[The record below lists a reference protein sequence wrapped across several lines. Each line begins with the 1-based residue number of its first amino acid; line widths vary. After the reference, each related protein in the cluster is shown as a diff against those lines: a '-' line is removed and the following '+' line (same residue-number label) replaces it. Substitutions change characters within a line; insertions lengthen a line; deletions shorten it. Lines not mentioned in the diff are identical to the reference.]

1 MQQIKETLIS
11 DDLLEK
17 AFVCDLNACK
27 GACCVEGDSG
37 APLDEDELKVFEE
50 IFDKVQPYLP
60 EESLNRIKE
69 VGKYLKD
76 EDGDWS
82 TPLLDDG
89 TCVYVTRD
97 EKGILKC
104 GIEAAY
110 NDKKIDFKKPISCH
124 LFPVRLKEYKTFT
137 AVNVQLLEICSDACA
152 LGKQLQVPVYQFLEE
167 SLRRKFGDAWY
178 EKLKE
183 IAISENE

>member
-37 APLDEDELKVFEE
+37 APLDDDELEVFED
-50 IFDKVQPYLP
+50 IFDQVAPYLP
-60 EESLNRIKE
+60 KESLNRIKE

-82 TPLLDDG
+82 TPLLENG
-89 TCVYVTRD
+89 TCVYATRD
-97 EKGILKC
+97 DKGVLKC

-110 NDKKIDFKKPISCH
+110 NDKKIDFKKP
-124 LFPVRLKEYKTFT
+124 
-137 AVNVQLLEICSDACA
+137 
-152 LGKQLQVPVYQFLEE
+152 
-167 SLRRKFGDAWY
+167 
-178 EKLKE
+178 
-183 IAISENE
+183 